1 MTPYEFTEINR
12 KYGFQTMFNSKLKAV
27 SKEEYEEMINGL
39 VVVLEALFT
48 MMIQIR
54 RVIFKWQRDTKK

>member
-12 KYGFQTMFNSKLKAV
+12 KYGFQAMFNSKLKAV

>member
-12 KYGFQTMFNSKLKAV
+12 KYGFQATFNSKLEAV

-54 RVIFKWQRDTKK
+54 RVIFN

>member
-27 SKEEYEEMINGL
+27 PKEEYEEMVKGL
-39 VVVLEALFT
+39 VRVFEAIYNDDSNEEDDF
-48 MMIQIR
+48 
-54 RVIFKWQRDTKK
+54 

>member
-12 KYGFQTMFNSKLKAV
+12 KYGFQITFNSKLKAV

-39 VVVLEALFT
+39 VVVIEALFT

-54 RVIFKWQRDTKK
+54 RVIFN

>member
-12 KYGFQTMFNSKLKAV
+12 KYGFQTTFNSELKAV

-48 MMIQIR
+48 IMIQIR
-54 RVIFKWQRDTKK
+54 RVIFN